1 MTTER
6 RQSEKRCM
14 QEFFQAVRHPQ
25 ASLTYEEFVE
35 FFTNVLRASHASMVV
50 RQQRKASRRQKLP

>member
-1 MTTER
+1 
-6 RQSEKRCM
+6 M

>member
-1 MTTER
+1 MATER

-25 ASLTYEEFVE
+25 ASMTYEEFVE
-35 FFTNVLRASHASMVV
+35 FFVHVLRASYESMVV
-50 RQQRKASRRQKLP
+50 RQQRKALRRQKLR